1 MNESKSSDKRE
12 FQFPSLE
19 WAKELCKAVNN
30 DQHLEE
36 IGKGFNEK
44 ITIII
49 KQEMGERKAITFTIK
64 EGKCTGADYNSIQN
78 EAQLDSDIILEAN
91 LDTWLK
97 ILTLKTTP
105 TKALFTRKLRIVKGD
120 KLMIFSRPIAH
131 YYILYHASRITN
143 PQRDT

>member
-1 MNESKSSDKRE
+1 MNNINNENMYLE
-12 FQFPSLE
+12 FPSLA
-19 WAKELCKAVNN
+19 WAEALCNAVNK
-30 DQHLEE
+30 DEHLQE
-36 IGKGFNEK
+36 IGKGFNETL
-44 ITIII
+44 TIIVRR
-49 KQEMGERKAITFTIK
+49 GPRERVALSFKI
-64 EGKCTGADYNSIQN
+64 EDGKCVHARYARLEEGR
-78 EAQLDSDIILEAN
+78 LPDSDIVLEAD

-143 PQRDT
+143 PQKDT